1 MMQRHFIPFWRTIR
15 SGYILKILWELFS
28 AFFRIGAFTFGG
40 GYAMLSLIQRE
51 VVETK
56 KWATDEEVLDY
67 YAVAQCTPGVIAV
80 NTATFIGYKQKGI
93 AGAAIATFGVV
104 LPSLIII
111 TVIAALLQNFM
122 QYTIVQHIFGGI
134 RVAVAVLIIN
144 AVITMGKK
152 AIADKLCAV
161 LAVLAFLVSVI
172 FPSLSPVFIVLAAA
186 LIGIATMKK
195 GGKEK

>member
-1 MMQRHFIPFWRTIR
+1 M
-15 SGYILKILWELFS
+15 KILWELFA

-80 NTATFIGYKQKGI
+80 NTATFVGYKQKGI
-93 AGAAIATFGVV
+93 LGAVCATLGVV
-104 LPSLIII
+104 LPSFIII
-111 TVIAALLQNFM
+111 TLIATLIQNFM

-152 AIADKLCAV
+152 AITDKLCAL
-161 LAVLAFLVSVI
+161 LAVLSFVISVI
-172 FPSLSPVFIVLAAA
+172 FKSISPVFIVLAAA
-186 LIGIATMKK
+186 LVGIATMKK
-195 GGKEK
+195 GGNDK

>member
-1 MMQRHFIPFWRTIR
+1 MMRHR
-15 SGYILKILWELFS
+15 STQSWKIIEVFFVKVLWELFS
-28 AFFRIGAFTFGG
+28 SFFKIGAFTFGG

-51 VVETK
+51 VVENK
-56 KWATDEEVLDY
+56 KWASDEEVLDY

-80 NTATFIGYKQKGI
+80 NTATFVGYKAKGVR
-93 AGAAIATFGVV
+93 GAIAATIGVV

-111 TVIAALLQNFM
+111 SVIAAVLQNFM
-122 QYTIVQHIFGGI
+122 EYEIVGHILAGI

-161 LAVLAFLVSVI
+161 LAIISFIISVV
-172 FPSLSPVFIVLAAA
+172 FPKISPVFIVLAAA
-186 LIGIATMKK
+186 LVGIATMKK
-195 GGKEK
+195 GGEEK

>member
-1 MMQRHFIPFWRTIR
+1 M
-15 SGYILKILWELFS
+15 KVLWKLFS

-40 GYAMLSLIQRE
+40 GYAMLSLIQKE
-51 VVETK
+51 VVEVN
-56 KWATDEEVLDY
+56 KWASDEEVLDY

-80 NTATFIGYKQKGI
+80 NTATFVGYKTKGVI
-93 AGAAIATFGVV
+93 GAICATFGVV

-111 TVIAALLQNFM
+111 SVIAAALQNFM
-122 QYTIVQHIFGGI
+122 DYEIVGHILAGI

-161 LAVLAFLVSVI
+161 LAIISFIVSVV
-172 FPSLSPVFIVLAAA
+172 FSSVSPVFIVLAAA
-186 LIGIATMKK
+186 LIGLATMKK
-195 GGKEK
+195 GGAKK

>member
-1 MMQRHFIPFWRTIR
+1 M
-15 SGYILKILWELFS
+15 KILWELFCT
-28 AFFRIGAFTFGG
+28 FFRIGAFTFGG

-51 VVETK
+51 VVENK
-56 KWATDEEVLDY
+56 KWASDEEVLDY

-93 AGAAIATFGVV
+93 KGAAVATFGVV
-104 LPSLIII
+104 LPSVIII
-111 TVIAALLQNFM
+111 SIIAAVLQNFM

-152 AIADKLCAV
+152 AIADKLCAL
-161 LAVLAFLVSVI
+161 LALLSFLTSVI
-172 FPSLSPVFIVLAAA
+172 FPSVSPVFIVLAAA
-186 LIGIATMKK
+186 LVGIGTMKK
-195 GGKEK
+195 GGADK

>member
-1 MMQRHFIPFWRTIR
+1 M
-15 SGYILKILWELFS
+15 KILWELFS

-40 GYAMLSLIQRE
+40 GYAMLSLIQKE

-80 NTATFIGYKQKGI
+80 NTATFIGYKQKGVM
-93 AGAAIATFGVV
+93 GAIAATLGVV
-104 LPSLIII
+104 LPSFIII
-111 TVIAALLQNFM
+111 TIIAAALQNFM
-122 QYTIVQHIFGGI
+122 QYKIVQHIFAGI

-152 AIADKLCAV
+152 AIVDKLCAT
-161 LAVLAFLVSVI
+161 LAVISFVVSVA
-172 FPSLSPVFIVLAAA
+172 FPSVSPVFIVLAAA
-186 LIGIATMKK
+186 LTGIVTMKK
-195 GGKEK
+195 GGAEK

>member
-1 MMQRHFIPFWRTIR
+1 MKTLID
-15 SGYILKILWELFS
+15 LFCT
-28 AFFRIGAFTFGG
+28 FFRIGAFTFGG

-51 VVETK
+51 VVDNK

-80 NTATFIGYKQKGI
+80 NTATFVGDKQQGALGAI
-93 AGAAIATFGVV
+93 FATAGVIV
-104 LPSLIII
+104 PSLIII
-111 TVIAALLQNFM
+111 CIIAAALQNFM

-152 AIADKLCAV
+152 AIKDKLCV
-161 LAVLAFLVSVI
+161 FLALAAFA
-172 FPSLSPVFIVLAAA
+172 VFIVLAAA
-186 LIGIATMKK
+186 LIGNIAKK
-195 GGKEK
+195 GGAEK

>member
-1 MMQRHFIPFWRTIR
+1 
-15 SGYILKILWELFS
+15 
-28 AFFRIGAFTFGG
+28 
-40 GYAMLSLIQRE
+40 MLSLIQRE

-80 NTATFIGYKQKGI
+80 NTATFIGYKQKGVI
-93 AGAAIATFGVV
+93 GAVAATFGVV

-111 TVIAALLQNFM
+111 TIIAAVLQNFM
-122 QYTIVQHIFGGI
+122 QYKIVQHIFGGI
-134 RVAVAVLIIN
+134 RVAVAVLIVN

-152 AIADKLCAV
+152 AIVDKLCAI

-186 LIGIATMKK
+186 LAGIATMKK
-195 GGKEK
+195 GAKINDLD

>member
-1 MMQRHFIPFWRTIR
+1 M
-15 SGYILKILWELFS
+15 KILWELFS

-40 GYAMLSLIQRE
+40 GYAMLSLIQKE
-51 VVETK
+51 VVENK

-93 AGAAIATFGVV
+93 LGAVMATFGVV

-111 TVIAALLQNFM
+111 TAIASILQNFM
-122 QYTIVQHIFGGI
+122 EYRIVKHIFGGI
-134 RVAVAVLIIN
+134 RVAVAVLIVN

-152 AIADKLCAV
+152 SVKDILCAI
-161 LAVLAFLVSVI
+161 LAVLSFAVSMI
-172 FPSLSPVFIVLAAA
+172 FPDLSPVFVVLAAA
-186 LIGIATMKK
+186 FVGLVTMKR
-195 GGKEK
+195 GGSKK